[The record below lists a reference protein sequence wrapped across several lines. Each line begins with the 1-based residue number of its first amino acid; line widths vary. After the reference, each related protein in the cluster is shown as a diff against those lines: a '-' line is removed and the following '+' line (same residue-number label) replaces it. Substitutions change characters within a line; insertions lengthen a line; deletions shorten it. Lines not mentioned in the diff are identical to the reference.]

1 MDLLNQITGGGT
13 SRDDLDDFAR
23 RYDDG
28 PPWQGIS
35 DDEAVD
41 KYRRVADNVPDDV
54 YEESARD
61 AFSRLDPDQRA
72 QIGQGLTQTASDR
85 GMDLGSILGGLG
97 GGGIGGALG
106 GLMGGGG
113 QGGSQIDDPDS
124 LARLATGMRRQQ
136 PGLIE
141 QVLGGSG
148 GSGGFLGGGIG
159 KAAMAGIA
167 AMAFRKIAGGR

>member
-13 SRDDLDDFAR
+13 GREDLDDFAR

-85 GMDLGSILGGLG
+85 GLDLGSILGGLG

-106 GLMGGGG
+106 
-113 QGGSQIDDPDS
+113 
-124 LARLATGMRRQQ
+124 
-136 PGLIE
+136 
-141 QVLGGSG
+141 
-148 GSGGFLGGGIG
+148 SGGFLGGGVG
-159 KAAMAGIA
+159 KAALAGIA
-167 AMAFRKIAGGR
+167 AMAFRKVSGGR